1 MMLHLSNRSLLLC
14 ICLNLDFVRLFL
26 LLLSFTFTDW
36 FPIIIVV
43 FPPFWILGVIILISP
58 LSAPADFHA
67 NKPESERQE
76 LITIM
81 RKAELKWARRC
92 LFALAILLV
101 TIGVIVG
108 IAVGVMSSTPARP
121 LAGLLAEGK
130 ISNEFEIFQPARK
143 FCILRN

>member
-26 LLLSFTFTDW
+26 LLLSFTFTNW
-36 FPIIIVV
+36 FPIIIAV

-108 IAVGVMSSTPARP
+108 IAVGVMRGQVR
-121 LAGLLAEGK
+121 L
-130 ISNEFEIFQPARK
+130 
-143 FCILRN
+143 

>member
-1 MMLHLSNRSLLLC
+1 M
-14 ICLNLDFVRLFL
+14 
-26 LLLSFTFTDW
+26 
-36 FPIIIVV
+36 
-43 FPPFWILGVIILISP
+43 GAIILLSP

-101 TIGVIVG
+101 AIGAIVG
-108 IAVGVMSSTPARP
+108 IVLGVMKGQV
-121 LAGLLAEGK
+121 GL
-130 ISNEFEIFQPARK
+130 
-143 FCILRN
+143 